1 MNPALLKEDGLNINI
16 NNIMKGWGVNG
27 KGRAG

>member
-1 MNPALLKEDGLNINI
+1 MNPALLKEDEWNISI
-16 NNIMKGWGVNG
+16 NNMMKVWGVDG